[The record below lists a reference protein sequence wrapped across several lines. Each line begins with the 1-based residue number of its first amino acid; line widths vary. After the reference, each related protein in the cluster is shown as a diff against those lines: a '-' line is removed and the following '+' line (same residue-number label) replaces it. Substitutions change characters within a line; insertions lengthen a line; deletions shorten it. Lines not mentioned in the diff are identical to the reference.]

1 MPPAPGELLKLVE
14 ASLDDDKAEDVV
26 VIDLAGK
33 TEIADFMVIA
43 NGGSKRQVGAMADH
57 IQQKMK
63 ASGLKGLKAEGLP
76 NCDWV
81 LIDAGDV
88 IVHLFRPEV
97 RDFYNLDKIWAGPAA
112 ESISDGD
119 AATGATV

>member
-1 MPPAPGELLKLVE
+1 MPSASSELLKLVE
-14 ASLDDDKAEDVV
+14 TSLDDDKAENVV

-43 NGGSKRQVGAMADH
+43 NGGSSRQVGAMATH
-57 IQQKMK
+57 LQKKMK
-63 ASGLKGLKAEGLP
+63 ASGLKRLKAEGLP

-81 LIDAGDV
+81 LIDGGDV

-97 RDFYNLDKIWAGPAA
+97 RDFYNLEKIWTGPAA
-112 ESISDGD
+112 HTTREDD
-119 AATGATV
+119 AASGATV

>member
-1 MPPAPGELLKLVE
+1 MKKMPPASSDLLKLVE
-14 ASLDDDKAEDVV
+14 TSLDDDKAEDVV

-43 NGGSKRQVGAMADH
+43 NGGSSRQVGAMAIH
-57 IQQKMK
+57 LQKKMK
-63 ASGLKGLKAEGLP
+63 ASGLQGLKAEGLP
-76 NCDWV
+76 HCDWV

-97 RDFYNLDKIWAGPAA
+97 RDFYNLEKIWTGPAA
-112 ESISDGD
+112 EDD
-119 AATGATV
+119 AAPGATV

>member
-1 MPPAPGELLKLVE
+1 MPPKPSDLLKLVE
-14 ASLDDDKAEDVV
+14 TSLDDDKAEDVV

-33 TEIADFMVIA
+33 TDIADYMVIA
-43 NGGSKRQVGAMADH
+43 NGASSRHVGAMATH
-57 IQQKMK
+57 LQKKMK

-97 RDFYNLDKIWAGPAA
+97 RDFYSLDKIWAGPVS
-112 ESISDGD
+112 EDD
-119 AATGATV
+119 AASGVTA

>member
-1 MPPAPGELLKLVE
+1 MPPAAGELLKLVE

-43 NGGSKRQVGAMADH
+43 NGGSRRQVGAMAVH
-57 IQQKMK
+57 LQQKMK
-63 ASGLKGLKAEGLP
+63 ASGLKGLKAEGVP

-97 RDFYNLDKIWAGPAA
+97 RDFYNLDKLWAGPVSENGAA
-112 ESISDGD
+112 S
-119 AATGATV
+119 GATV

>member
-1 MPPAPGELLKLVE
+1 MPSAPSELLKLVE
-14 ASLDDDKAEDVV
+14 ASLADDKAENVV

-43 NGGSKRQVGAMADH
+43 NGGSSRQVSAMATH
-57 IQQKMK
+57 LQKKMK
-63 ASGLKGLKAEGLP
+63 ASGLKRLKTEGMP

-97 RDFYNLDKIWAGPAA
+97 RDFYNLEKIWTGPATHTA
-112 ESISDGD
+112 REDD
-119 AATGATV
+119 AASGAMV

>member
-1 MPPAPGELLKLVE
+1 MKKMPPAASELLKLVE
-14 ASLDDDKAEDVV
+14 TSLDDDKAEDVV

-43 NGGSKRQVGAMADH
+43 NGRSSRQVGAMAIH
-57 IQQKMK
+57 LQKKIK

-76 NCDWV
+76 HCDWV

-97 RDFYNLDKIWAGPAA
+97 RDFYNLEKIWIGPAD
-112 ESISDGD
+112 EDD
-119 AATGATV
+119 AVSGATV

>member
-1 MPPAPGELLKLVE
+1 MLKLVE
-14 ASLDDDKAEDVV
+14 ASLDEDKAEDVV

-33 TEIADFMVIA
+33 TDIADFMVIA
-43 NGGSKRQVGAMADH
+43 NGGSRRHVGAMADH
-57 IQQKMK
+57 LQRKMK

-97 RDFYNLDKIWAGPAA
+97 RDFYNLDKLWIGPPADLA
-112 ESISDGD
+112 SKND
-119 AATGATV
+119 AASGATV